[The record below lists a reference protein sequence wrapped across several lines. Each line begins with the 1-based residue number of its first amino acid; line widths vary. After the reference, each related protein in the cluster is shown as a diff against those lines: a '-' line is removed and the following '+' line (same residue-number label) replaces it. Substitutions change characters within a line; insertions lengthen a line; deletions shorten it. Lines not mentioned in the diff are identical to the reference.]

1 MQATRGRAFMQNLAV
16 FISGRSGPFLQK
28 ILFGVVVEDGVLLPA
43 KVVEGL
49 ADELFYIR
57 SDGTTAVVI
66 FVVKFPVGKVDEV
79 ILDGTLQTAWHVVV
93 HPLEA
98 EGHADWFDGTIL
110 GAVCFLSHWI
120 PEIYGLDNRV
130 ILRNIVHQD
139 AAKAVLFH
147 GTILTLAHSIVLRHF
162 AELVIPGLDG
172 VGFHCF
178 VFMFN
183 IIMFAKL
190 RRFYEVCKFFTK
202 KY

>member
-1 MQATRGRAFMQNLAV
+1 M

-28 ILFGVVVEDGVLLPA
+28 VLFCVIVEDGLMLPA
-43 KVVEGL
+43 EVVEGL

-110 GAVCFLSHWI
+110 GAVCFLGHWI
-120 PEIYGLDNRV
+120 SEIYSRDNRV
-130 ILRNIVHQD
+130 ILWNKVFKD
-139 AAKAVLFH
+139 TAKAMLLYR
-147 GTILTLAHSIVLRHF
+147 TIKTLADGIVLRHF
-162 AELVIPGLDG
+162 AEQFFFGLG
-172 VGFHCF
+172 KVVFHGLYLY
-178 VFMFN
+178 V
-183 IIMFAKL
+183 
-190 RRFYEVCKFFTK
+190 
-202 KY
+202 

>member
-1 MQATRGRAFMQNLAV
+1 MYDYPPTKDEKGTKCLI
-16 FISGRSGPFLQK
+16 ISQL
-28 ILFGVVVEDGVLLPA
+28 ILLGVIVEDGVLRPA
-43 KVVEGL
+43 EGEEGL
-49 ADELFYIR
+49 ADELFYVG

-98 EGHADWFDGTIL
+98 EGHTDWFDGTIL

-139 AAKAVLFH
+139 AAKTMLLH
-147 GTILTLAHSIVLRHF
+147 RTNLTLAHSIVLRHF
-162 AELVIPGLDG
+162 AEQFFLGLSG
-172 VGFHCF
+172 VGFHSSF
-178 VFMFN
+178 FMFN
-183 IIMFAKL
+183 IMSPLEKIQMSA
-190 RRFYEVCKFFTK
+190 FTLAERNITA
-202 KY
+202 